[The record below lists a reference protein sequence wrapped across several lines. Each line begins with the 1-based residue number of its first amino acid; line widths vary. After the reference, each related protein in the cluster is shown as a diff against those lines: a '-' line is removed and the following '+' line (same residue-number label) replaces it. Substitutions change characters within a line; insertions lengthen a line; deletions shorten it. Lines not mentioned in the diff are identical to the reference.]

1 MAKRGAIMDA
11 SERIKRFEEFFNQP
25 YKQNVLQSAGKGN
38 KFVIVDFRD
47 LLAFDPK
54 IAEELL
60 ESPEEVIKASETA
73 VEAIELPSDIKN
85 FRVRFKNLPET
96 QRVMINEIRSSHIGK
111 LLTISGIV
119 RQKTDVR
126 PQVTTSKFECPN
138 CGNVISVLQI
148 ESSFREPDKC
158 GCGRKGKFRLISK
171 ELVDAQGMVL
181 EESPDELEGG
191 DQPKRLHIFL
201 KEDLVSPISEKRTNP
216 GSRIVVVGVLKETP
230 IFVKGTRST
239 KFELLLEANYSEAV
253 AEDFYQIEISKD
265 EEKTILE
272 LSQDPKTYDRLVAS
286 IVPSIHG
293 YERIKEALLLQML
306 GGVHKK
312 RSDGMESRGDC
323 HILLVGDPG
332 SGKSAILKRISS
344 IAPKGRYVAGRG
356 ASGAGLTA
364 AVVKDELLGGWS
376 LEAGALVL
384 SNNGLVAIDEM
395 DKMTEEDRA
404 AMHEALEQQTISIAK
419 ANIQATLSSRTTVL
433 AAANPKF
440 GRFDPH
446 GIMAEQIDMPPT
458 LINRF
463 DLIFPIKDIPDALE
477 DEKLARH
484 ILELHK
490 STGLSEPEIPTRLLK
505 KYVAYARQKCHPQ
518 LTDSAINEIKD
529 FYVQMRNRE
538 TTDDR
543 AARAIPISARQLEAL
558 VRLAEA
564 NAKVRLADK
573 VTKKDARKAI
583 ELLTYCLLQVGL
595 DRETGR
601 IDIDRIATGIGAS
614 QRERIY
620 MIREIIQE
628 LEGQIGKTIP
638 LEDIQ
643 KIALDKGMSASE
655 VEEIIEKLK
664 RSGDVFEPR
673 YGFLSRV

>member
-1 MAKRGAIMDA
+1 MDA
-11 SERIKRFEEFFNQP
+11 SEQVKRLEEFFAQS
-25 YKQNVLQSAGKGN
+25 YKQNLLKSLGKGN
-38 KFVIVDFRD
+38 KFVIVDFKD
-47 LLAFDPK
+47 LLEFDPK

-60 ESPEEVIKASETA
+60 ENPEEVIKNSETA
-73 VEAIELPSDIKN
+73 IEKIELPSEIKN
-85 FRVRFKNLPET
+85 FRVRFKNVPET
-96 QRVMINEIRSSHIGK
+96 QKIMINEIRSSHIGK

-126 PQVTTSKFECPN
+126 PQVTTSRFECPN

-171 ELVDAQGMVL
+171 ELVDAQGIVL
-181 EESPDELEGG
+181 EESPDELDGG
-191 DQPKRLHIFL
+191 EQPKRLHVFL
-201 KEDLVSPISEKRTNP
+201 KEDLVSPISEKRTSP

-230 IFVKGTRST
+230 IFVKGTKST

-272 LSQDPKTYDRLVAS
+272 MSQDPKTYDRLVS
-286 IVPSIHG
+286 SLLPSIHG
-293 YERIKEALLLQML
+293 YERIKEALLLQLL

-332 SGKSAILKRISS
+332 AGKSAILKRISS
-344 IAPKGRYVAGRG
+344 IAPKGRYVAGKG

-419 ANIQATLSSRTTVL
+419 ANIQATLSSKTTVL
-433 AAANPKF
+433 AAANPKY

-446 GIMAEQIDMPPT
+446 GIMAEQIDLPPT

-463 DLIFPIKDIPDALE
+463 DLIFPIKDIPDAAS
-477 DEKLARH
+477 DERLARH

-490 STGLSEPEIPTRLLK
+490 STDVSEPEIPTKLLK
-505 KYVAYARQKCHPQ
+505 KYIAYARQKCHPQ

-538 TTDDR
+538 TSDDR
-543 AARAIPISARQLEAL
+543 AARAIPVSARQLEAL

-583 ELLTYCLLQVGL
+583 ELLTYCLMQVGL

-620 MIREIIQE
+620 LIREIIDE

-643 KIALDKGMSASE
+643 KIAQEKGMSASD

>member
-1 MAKRGAIMDA
+1 MMDA
-11 SERIKRFEEFFNQP
+11 PEQVKRFEEFFDQP
-25 YKQNVLQSAGKGN
+25 YKQEILKSIGKGHN
-38 KFVIVDFRD
+38 FVIVDFRD
-47 LLAFDPK
+47 LLAFDTK

-60 ESPEEVIKASETA
+60 EKPDDVIKAAETA
-73 VEAIELPSDIKN
+73 AEALDLPSEIKN
-85 FRVRFKNLPET
+85 FRVRFKNIPET
-96 QRVMINEIRSSHIGK
+96 QKIMINEIRSSHIGK

-191 DQPKRLHIFL
+191 EQPKRLHVFL

-230 IFVKGTRST
+230 IFVKGTKTT

-272 LSQDPKTYDRLVAS
+272 LAQDPKTYDRLVSS

-332 SGKSAILKRISS
+332 AGKSAILKRISS
-344 IAPKGRYVAGRG
+344 IAPKGRYVAGKG

-419 ANIQATLSSRTTVL
+419 ANIQATLSARTTVL

-463 DLIFPIKDIPDALE
+463 DLIFPIKDIPDAVT

-490 STGLSEPEIPTRLLK
+490 STDLSEPEIPTRLLK
-505 KYVAYARQKCHPQ
+505 KYIAYARQKCHPQ

-564 NAKVRLADK
+564 HAKVRLSDK
-573 VTKKDARKAI
+573 VIKKDARKAI

-620 MIREIIQE
+620 LIREIIQD

-643 KIALDKGMSASE
+643 KIAQEKGMSAAD